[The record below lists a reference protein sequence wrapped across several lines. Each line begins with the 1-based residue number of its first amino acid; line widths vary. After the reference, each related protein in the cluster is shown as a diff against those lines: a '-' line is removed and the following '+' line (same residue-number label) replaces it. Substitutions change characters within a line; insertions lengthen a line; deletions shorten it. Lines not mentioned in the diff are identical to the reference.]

1 MAAENKSGKVPI
13 DALINKIA
21 YNLVYEINNKNKDKK
36 KKYLNEIDK
45 SLGVLSNDGV
55 YAYFVYV
62 ESKNIND
69 VFLDQIRDITNI
81 VKVRSEGKLINELN
95 QNYFQKLSEDLNS
108 LLFFR
113 DILEKIL
120 IYARYHAKALG
131 EKNE

>member
-1 MAAENKSGKVPI
+1 MTQESKTNKKSI
-13 DALINKIA
+13 DALINKLA
-21 YNLVYEINNKNKDKK
+21 YDFVQGITDKK
-36 KKYLNEIDK
+36 HLNEIDK
-45 SLGVLSNDGV
+45 ALGVLSNDGV

-62 ESKNIND
+62 EAKGIGDIFLNKIKSLIDIVEINKD
-69 VFLDQIRDITNI
+69 
-81 VKVRSEGKLINELN
+81 GKKIEELN
-95 QNYFQKLSEDLNS
+95 QDYFQKLSEDLNS